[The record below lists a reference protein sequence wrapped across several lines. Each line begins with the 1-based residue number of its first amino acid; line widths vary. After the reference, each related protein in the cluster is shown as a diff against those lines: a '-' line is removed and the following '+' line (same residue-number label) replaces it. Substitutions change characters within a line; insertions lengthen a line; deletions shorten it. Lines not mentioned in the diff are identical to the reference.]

1 MDPCLTLQLYT
12 YYKNELNSSY
22 LQLGVVQII
31 VGAALQHHE
40 RAVEGQCNYNCSQ
53 YNNESNAIMLMVML
67 ILIRPHEYFETGTY
81 KYMCWVIKNNG
92 QIIEV
97 VR

>member
-1 MDPCLTLQLYT
+1 M
-12 YYKNELNSSY
+12 
-22 LQLGVVQII
+22 QLGVVQII
-31 VGAALQHHE
+31 VGAALQHHD

-67 ILIRPHEYFETGTY
+67 MLILIRPHEHFETGRY
-81 KYMCWVIKNNG
+81 KGSHRYMCWVIKNKG